1 MVSALLDKIKGYIGA
16 TITLFAVWHALSV
29 ILQIQAL
36 PSPVSVFG
44 DFIRL
49 IPGSLSRDFA
59 ISFYRVVV
67 SILLGVAL
75 ALPAGLILGRE
86 ERLDRFLAPLV
97 FVLYPIPKIVFLPVL
112 LLLLGLGDL
121 SKIVLITV
129 IVFFQILVTTRDA
142 AREIPAQ
149 TILSMKSLGATRW
162 QIYRHVVY
170 PASLPKM
177 FTALRIA
184 AGTAVAVLF
193 FAESFATQEGL
204 GYFIMDAWSRFN
216 YGDMFGGIVGMAI
229 MGIIVYELLDLFE
242 RRLCPWAKL

>member
-1 MVSALLDKIKGYIGA
+1 MEKLKSYTVAI
-16 TITLFAVWHALSV
+16 FAILAGWHLLSV
-29 ILQIQAL
+29 ILNIQAL
-36 PSPVSVFG
+36 PSPTIVMV
-44 DFIRL
+44 DFVGL
-49 IPGSLSRDFA
+49 VPGELSRHFMV
-59 ISFYRVVV
+59 SLYRVGV

-86 ERLDRFLAPLV
+86 EWLDRFVAPIV

-142 AREIPAQ
+142 AKEIPGQ
-149 TILSMKSLGATRW
+149 SVMSMESLGATSR
-162 QIYRHVVY
+162 QIYTHVVY

-184 AGTAVAVLF
+184 SGTAIAVLF
-193 FAESFATQEGL
+193 FAESFATEEGL
-204 GYFIMDAWSRFN
+204 GYFIMDAWSRFD
-216 YGDMFGGIVGMAI
+216 YSDMFGGIVAMAL
-229 MGIIVYELLDLFE
+229 MGLLIYELLDVVE
-242 RRLCPWAKL
+242 RRACAWAKL

>member
-1 MVSALLDKIKGYIGA
+1 MLDKVKGYVGA
-16 TITLFAVWHALSV
+16 IITLFIAWHALSV
-29 ILQIQAL
+29 LLQIQAL
-36 PSPVSVFG
+36 PSPISVFS
-44 DFIRL
+44 DFFRL
-49 IPGSLSRDFA
+49 VPGSLSRDFA

-86 ERLDRFLAPLV
+86 ERLDRFMAPLI

-142 AREIPAQ
+142 AREVPTQ

-162 QIYRHVVY
+162 QIYKHVVY

-216 YGDMFGGIVGMAI
+216 YGDMFGGIVAMAL
-229 MGIIVYELLDLFE
+229 MGIIIYELLDLAE

>member
-1 MVSALLDKIKGYIGA
+1 MEKLKSYTVAIFAILAGWHLLA
-16 TITLFAVWHALSV
+16 V
-29 ILQIQAL
+29 ILNIQAL
-36 PSPVSVFG
+36 PSPIIVMV
-44 DFIRL
+44 DFTRL
-49 IPGSLSRDFA
+49 VQGELSRHFA
-59 ISFYRVVV
+59 VSLYRVGV

-86 ERLDRFLAPLV
+86 EWLDRFVAPIV

-112 LLLLGLGDL
+112 LLLLGLGNL

-142 AREIPAQ
+142 AKEIPGQ
-149 TILSMKSLGATRW
+149 SVMSMESLGATSW
-162 QIYRHVVY
+162 QIYKHVVY

-184 AGTAVAVLF
+184 SGTAIAVLF
-193 FAESFATQEGL
+193 FAESFATEEGL

-216 YGDMFGGIVGMAI
+216 YSDMFGGIVAMAL
-229 MGIIVYELLDLFE
+229 MGLLIYELLDVVE
-242 RRLCPWAKL
+242 RRACAWAKL

>member
-1 MVSALLDKIKGYIGA
+1 MEKLKSYTVAIFAILAGWHLLA
-16 TITLFAVWHALSV
+16 V
-29 ILQIQAL
+29 ILNIQAL
-36 PSPVSVFG
+36 PSPIIVMV
-44 DFIRL
+44 DFTRL
-49 IPGSLSRDFA
+49 VPGELSRHFA
-59 ISFYRVVV
+59 VSLYRVGV

-86 ERLDRFLAPLV
+86 EWLDRFVAPIV

-112 LLLLGLGDL
+112 LLLLGLGNL

-142 AREIPAQ
+142 AKEIPGQ
-149 TILSMKSLGATRW
+149 SVMSMASLGATSW
-162 QIYRHVVY
+162 QIYKHVVY

-184 AGTAVAVLF
+184 SGTAIAVLF
-193 FAESFATQEGL
+193 FAESFATEEGL

-216 YGDMFGGIVGMAI
+216 YSDMFGGIVAMAL
-229 MGIIVYELLDLFE
+229 MGLLIYELLDVVE
-242 RRLCPWAKL
+242 RRACAWAKL

>member
-1 MVSALLDKIKGYIGA
+1 MEKLKSYAVAIFAILAGWHLL
-16 TITLFAVWHALSV
+16 AVVLN
-29 ILQIQAL
+29 IQAL
-36 PSPVSVFG
+36 PSPIIVMV
-44 DFIRL
+44 DFVRL
-49 IPGSLSRDFA
+49 VQGELSRHFA
-59 ISFYRVVV
+59 VSLYRVGV

-86 ERLDRFLAPLV
+86 EWLDRFVAPIV

-112 LLLLGLGDL
+112 LLLLGLGNL

-142 AREIPAQ
+142 AKEIPGQ
-149 TILSMKSLGATRW
+149 SVMSMESLGATSW
-162 QIYRHVVY
+162 QIYKHVVY

-184 AGTAVAVLF
+184 SGTAIAVLF
-193 FAESFATQEGL
+193 FAESFATEEGL

-216 YGDMFGGIVGMAI
+216 YSDMFGGIVAMAL
-229 MGIIVYELLDLFE
+229 MGLLIYEVLDVAE
-242 RRLCPWAKL
+242 RRMCAWAKL